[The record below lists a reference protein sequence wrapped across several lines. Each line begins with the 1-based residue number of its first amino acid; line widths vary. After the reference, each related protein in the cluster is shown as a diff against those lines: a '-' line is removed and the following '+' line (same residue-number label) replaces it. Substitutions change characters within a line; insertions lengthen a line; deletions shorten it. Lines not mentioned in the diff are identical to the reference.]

1 MNEQQFLDKIEEMRK
16 QGLCSTSPESAKRYV
31 SELRAG
37 SGLSLAV
44 AEDEVRI
51 CKPGMGI
58 LDLNT
63 QEQLEKLDLWQG
75 VTQLSDRERAA
86 VKLFLKMHGITP
98 MNKKS
103 ALQTELAQEEA
114 KEAERIVNRAASE
127 TAGMITRREEPPLS
141 LYGLL
146 VALRQSTK
154 NRRSSEGEPTYTLL
168 MRALLLNDNY
178 YWSSDSTERHL
189 RRWGGNYYEY
199 AQVILANVHNEQRRE
214 LVKKK
219 MLEALHKM
227 EDETMGPELRL
238 DVARACTYL
247 EQDMEQWKLN
257 QENPEEEWGCYEGSE
272 AQLVL
277 QQLASMHKGTIS
289 HIYKNISDDDLTEL
303 LVKLFSLAID
313 ASEGRFSPAP
323 DPEDRLEK
331 LSPAE
336 KALLAVVTC
345 GLPMKR
351 KHWLMDEIQSM
362 LMKLLLAGV
371 LVPVPGVGRFDHLVL
386 AKGIHV
392 ARMKTT
398 GGVFLPGE
406 RMFRSEKITWNNT
419 EVSLELSEAINEE
432 AFRGKEREAV
442 WKLFRD
448 LLKKNGPEDV
458 KDGAGWALTEQLELI
473 LEQVSGNEE
482 IDILNFLVRCHWRR
496 IDAGNDMVA
505 IESLDKLL
513 LWMERYP
520 GEMEKIWD
528 RILPGSALQKK
539 AESLCRTGG
548 SLICAQL
555 YSNCAGRCLSRAWDR
570 LYQKNFWASSAVRQ
584 AEQALKQ
591 LRVLHSPMLAAQA
604 AGIKAMGYAL
614 LGDRIQCEE
623 ALREA
628 DRWNETNNFNPFL
641 EDMMNG
647 DLNSIREACEI
658 QLEQWKD
665 EKPLDPR
672 FYGWFTDER
681 NYDMGQI
688 RDIVLRALDCEKLTE
703 SSLLLCMQIWERIPL
718 NSRIV
723 GWERLAEKMMGID
736 LMYQN
741 HPEADADQ
749 ICNYLI
755 NRDVI
760 DCGTLGMD
768 IANQVRHLVKEM
780 KGKDIRQ

>member
-16 QGLCSTSPESAKRYV
+16 DGRCNTSPDSAKRYAA
-31 SELRAG
+31 ELRAG
-37 SGLSLAV
+37 SDLSQTV
-44 AEDEVRI
+44 AEEEIGI
-51 CKPGMGI
+51 CQPGQGI
-58 LDLNT
+58 LDLET
-63 QEQLEKLDLWQG
+63 PEQLEKLDLWQG

-86 VKLFLKMHGITP
+86 IKLFLKMHGITP
-98 MNKKS
+98 MSKKS

-114 KEAERIVNRAASE
+114 KEAERLTNRVTAS
-127 TAGMITRREEPPLS
+127 TVRREEPPLS

-199 AQVILANVHNEQRRE
+199 AQVILANTHNEQRRE

-219 MLEALHKM
+219 MLEALQEM
-227 EDETMGPELRL
+227 EDESVGPELRL
-238 DVARACTYL
+238 DVARACVSL
-247 EQDMEQWKLN
+247 EQDMEQWKLT

-289 HIYKNISDDDLTEL
+289 HIYKIISDEDLAEL
-303 LVKLFSLAID
+303 VVKLFSLAID
-313 ASEGRFSPAP
+313 ASEGRFPPAP
-323 DPEDRLEK
+323 DPEERLAK

-336 KALLAVVTC
+336 QALVAVVTC

-351 KHWLMDEIQSM
+351 KHWLMEDIQPM
-362 LMKLLLAGV
+362 MMNILLAGV
-371 LVPVPGVGRFDHLVL
+371 LVPEQGVGRYDKLVL

-392 ARMKTT
+392 ARMKKTAD
-398 GGVFLPGE
+398 VFLQGE
-406 RMFRSEKITWNNT
+406 RTFRSEKIIWDNT
-419 EVSLELSEAINEE
+419 EVSLELSEAINDG
-432 AFRGKEREAV
+432 AFQGKDRSAV
-442 WKLFRD
+442 WKLFRE

-473 LEQVSGNEE
+473 LEQVRGNEE
-482 IDILNFLVRCHWRR
+482 LSVLSFLVRCHWRR

-513 LWMERYP
+513 FWMERYP
-520 GEMEKIWD
+520 AEMEKIWD
-528 RILPGSALQKK
+528 HILPGSTLQKK

-548 SLICAQL
+548 SLIHAQL
-555 YSNCAGRCLSRAWDR
+555 HSNCAGRCLSRAWNR
-570 LYQKNFWASSAVRQ
+570 LYQKDFWASSAVRQ

-604 AGIKAMGYAL
+604 AGIKAIGYAL
-614 LGDRIQCEE
+614 LGDRVCCEE
-623 ALREA
+623 ALEEA
-628 DRWNETNNFNPFL
+628 NQWNENNNFNPFL
-641 EDMMNG
+641 ENMMNG
-647 DLNSIREACEI
+647 DLDGIHEVCEK
-658 QLEQWKD
+658 QLQQWEGKP
-665 EKPLDPR
+665 PLDPR
-672 FYGWFTDER
+672 FYGWFMADR
-681 NYDMGQI
+681 SYDMDQV
-688 RDIVLRALDCEKLTE
+688 REIVMRALDCDKLTE
-703 SSLLLCMQIWERIPL
+703 SSLLLCLQVWDRIPL

-741 HPEADADQ
+741 HPETDADQ
-749 ICNYLI
+749 ICNCLI
-755 NRDVI
+755 NSDVI

-768 IANQVRHLVKEM
+768 IAKEIRSLIKEM
-780 KGKDIRQ
+780 KGKDR